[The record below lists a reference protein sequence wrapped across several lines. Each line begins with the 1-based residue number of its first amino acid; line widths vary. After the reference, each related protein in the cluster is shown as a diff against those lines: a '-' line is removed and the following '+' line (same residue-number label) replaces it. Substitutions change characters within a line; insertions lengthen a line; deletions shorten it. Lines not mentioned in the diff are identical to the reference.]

1 MLQTSGFRIQTY
13 DLIDLPHRI
22 DCSDQQDRKKHD
34 PEYSFFSHSFLLYF
48 PYNLI

>member
-22 DCSDQQDRKKHD
+22 DCSDQQDRKNTI
-34 PEYSFFSHSFLLYF
+34 PNIPSFPIASSYIFR
-48 PYNLI
+48 II